1 MFYVHCLSSRSIL
14 NRRLKIPSLC
24 YGYVCTYVSN
34 NIMVVQIVDT
44 SQELFTRME
53 TSLISAG
60 DLDLVLWAQ
69 GNWAVRFFKSSIHRI
84 WLNIGWIINLTRG
97 FAVFFSCC
105 LIRMISRLVRQARSL
120 GSFSIPGLHRV
131 YTDEKYSI
139 LMYNCL
145 TVALYMLINVQCDMY
160 LL

>member
-69 GNWAVRFFKSSIHRI
+69 GN
-84 WLNIGWIINLTRG
+84 
-97 FAVFFSCC
+97 
-105 LIRMISRLVRQARSL
+105 
-120 GSFSIPGLHRV
+120 
-131 YTDEKYSI
+131 
-139 LMYNCL
+139 
-145 TVALYMLINVQCDMY
+145 
-160 LL
+160 